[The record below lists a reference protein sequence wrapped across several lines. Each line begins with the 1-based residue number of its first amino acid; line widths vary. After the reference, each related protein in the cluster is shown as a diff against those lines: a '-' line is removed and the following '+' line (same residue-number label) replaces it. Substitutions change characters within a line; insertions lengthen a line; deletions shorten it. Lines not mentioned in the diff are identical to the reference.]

1 MDLARPVR
9 IPIYLIVAL
18 LEAGV
23 SGYAGCWLVRLVMVY
38 FPACSVSK
46 NADLAMFS
54 SEGDTETYIVS
65 ISAIECPAA
74 LNQGGMMAG

>member
-23 SGYAGCWLVRLVMVY
+23 SGYAGCWLVIVC

-46 NADLAMFS
+46 NADLMMFS
-54 SEGDTETYIVS
+54 TEEDTKTYIVS
-65 ISAIECPAA
+65 ILAIKCPAA